1 MCKRRSSLSMGAA
14 LVEVAHNTGRLPA
27 LEANNHPAAWR
38 PATPLRIGM
47 SLLALAVAYGVDALA
62 IALQPDQWQAL
73 RAGVQ
78 SPATL
83 TDVAAAHL
91 GMILYL
97 ILAPIIIGLAV
108 YHGLRVALLV
118 AGWRRYLAR
127 LGQDLNARLAVRARL
142 TPLGYTPLA
151 RGSLAGTPG
160 NLPSEPLDHLLNAYP
175 RLLLT
180 GEDGAGKTI
189 ALYRHCLEIARAASI
204 GRIMG
209 GRQIVPIIVPLSRY
223 ALAEP
228 AADGMR
234 LGQLAD
240 VLRQYGARMLAGQLP
255 HLLRRGRVMLLFDG
269 LDELTAGQAQDI
281 VKELNTGLRQRY
293 RNVRII
299 ITCRSAVLNDF
310 VEHLPLLKHLPQVA
324 LLPLA
329 PDEVRDVIRRAG
341 RLDQIGGQSIDAV
354 LSDIDHEEL
363 LPIFRRPALLAMLI
377 DLLADGQPAPR
388 TRAKALAAYEE
399 LLFKRAGVV
408 GARVERAQRALG
420 YLALAFKLTG
430 ATEITG
436 AQAWNERDAVKALL
450 SDSASAVSS
459 LGSNT
464 RPLAF
469 DEAQIVEAIDLGC
482 MAGVLERG
490 HHGIG
495 LRFRHT
501 LLLHLAAARHLD
513 VIDSGLGR
521 VSARLLRP
529 EWTEIVILWGGLT
542 ADPAGLA
549 DRLNRLATTPSGT
562 AASARMSTLNQ
573 GEPLAL
579 GLALTVALLSLVP
592 VAVSQPEPRK
602 IAKKTD
608 QAQHTLREIFDRVLR
623 FGVENTGD
631 EDERRERLR
640 AALRICESGAAGE
653 FTAALAR
660 LVREV
665 GINRLLRAQ
674 AVQVLGLLA
683 SPPSLTELTALL
695 LEPDPIVREALQR
708 GFHLAGGDAVE
719 PLLDLMARYP
729 ATETIHRR
737 ALEALAAVDG
747 PAVLPTLNRLQ
758 GADPVGRAVAA
769 EALGALHDRRA
780 LDLLM
785 AALKDNESAVRVA
798 ATRALGRLGD
808 QKAQGELLSLLQST
822 SEEQRIAAVEAL
834 GILRGGRALKPL
846 IKLLDDKLPKV
857 RAAAAEALGHIG
869 DARAVDPLRKHLADK
884 DAWAQ
889 AAAATALRALGQRG

>member
-1 MCKRRSSLSMGAA
+1 M
-14 LVEVAHNTGRLPA
+14 
-27 LEANNHPAAWR
+27 EADKHPAAWR
-38 PATPLRIGM
+38 PSTVARVGM
-47 SLLALAVAYGVDALA
+47 SFVALAIAYGVDALA
-62 IALQPDQWQAL
+62 IATQPAQWQAL
-73 RAGVQ
+73 RAGIQV
-78 SPATL
+78 PATFS
-83 TDVAAAHL
+83 VAAADHL
-91 GMILYL
+91 ELVVYL
-97 ILAPIIIGLAV
+97 ILAPLLAGIFT
-108 YHGLRVALLV
+108 YQGLRVALLV

-127 LGQDLNARLAVRARL
+127 LAQDLNARLTVRARL
-142 TPLGYTPLA
+142 TPLGYTPMA
-151 RGSLAGTPG
+151 RGSLVGTPG
-160 NLPSEPLDHLLNAYP
+160 NLPSEPVEHLLNAYP

-180 GEDGAGKTI
+180 GEDGAGKTL
-189 ALYRHCLEIARAASI
+189 ALQHHALEIARAASMR
-204 GRIMG
+204 RIMS
-209 GRQIVPIIVPLSRY
+209 GRQIVPIIVPLARY

-228 AADGMR
+228 AADGIR

-240 VLRQYGARMLAGQLP
+240 VLRQYGARMLAAQLP

-269 LDELTAGQAQDI
+269 LDELSAGQAQDI
-281 VKELNTGLRQRY
+281 IKELNIALRQRY
-293 RNVRII
+293 RNVRVI
-299 ITCRSAVLNDF
+299 ITCRSAVLDDF

-324 LLPLA
+324 LLPLT
-329 PDEVRDVIRRAG
+329 PDEVRSVIRRAG
-341 RLDQIGGQSIDAV
+341 RLDQIGGQSLDAV
-354 LSDIDHEEL
+354 LGEIDHDEL
-363 LPIFRRPALLAMLI
+363 LPVFRRPALLAMLI

-388 TRAKALAAYEE
+388 TRAKTLAAYEE
-399 LLFKRAGVV
+399 WLFKRAGVV

-450 SDSASAVSS
+450 ADSSTAVSS

-469 DEAQIVEAIDLGC
+469 DETQIVEAIDLGC

-490 HHGIG
+490 HHGVG

-521 VSARLLRP
+521 VSPRLLRP

-549 DRLNRLATTPSGT
+549 DRLTRLAATPSGT

-592 VAVSQPEPRK
+592 VAVSQSEPRK

-623 FGVENTGD
+623 FSVENTGD

-640 AALRICESGAAGE
+640 VALRICESGAAGE

-683 SPPSLTELTALL
+683 SPPSLMELTALL

-719 PLLDLMARYP
+719 PLLDLMGRYP

-747 PAVLPTLNRLQ
+747 PAVIPTLNRLQ
-758 GADPVGRAVAA
+758 GADPIGRMVAA

-780 LDLLM
+780 LDPLL
-785 AALKDNESAVRVA
+785 AAIKDVDPAVRLA

-808 QKAQGELLSLLQST
+808 QKAQGDLLTLLQSV

-869 DARAVDPLRKHLADK
+869 DARAVDPLRKRLADK